1 MTKVMITG
9 GAGYVGSHVNKVLNE
24 TGYETVVL
32 DSLERG
38 YLEFV
43 RWGKVVVGRVGD
55 ANLVKSIIREHNITD
70 IIHLASY
77 AYVAESAQKP
87 LSYWKNNLVEAIT
100 LFEAA
105 AESGIKRI
113 VFSSSCATYGEPK
126 SIPINELHQQA
137 PISPYGAS
145 KLAVEQ
151 VLKEIALASGIK
163 CAILRYFNAAGAAP
177 NAGIGERH
185 IPETHLIPLVLEVA
199 AGKRKMIDIFGTD
212 YETHDGTCVRDY
224 VHVGDLAQAH
234 LLALRY
240 LNSGG
245 ESESFNLGLGR
256 GYSVMDIVN
265 SCSKVTGKKIRTQP
279 LPRRLGDATILVA
292 DARRSRSRLGW
303 VPKYTEI
310 DSIIET
316 AWGWHQCE
324 WSCDNV

>member
-9 GAGYVGSHVNKVLNE
+9 GAGYVGAHVNKTLNE
-24 TGYETVVL
+24 NGYETVVL

-43 RWGKVVVGRVGD
+43 RWGTAFVGQVGD
-55 ANLVKSIIREHNITD
+55 ANLVRSIIREHNITD

-77 AYVAESAQKP
+77 AYVAESVQKP

-100 LFEAA
+100 LFEVAA
-105 AESGIKRI
+105 KSGIKRI

-126 SIPINELHQQA
+126 SIPISELHQQA

-151 VLKEIALASGIK
+151 VLREIALASGIK
-163 CAILRYFNAAGAAP
+163 FAILRYFNAAGAAP

-224 VHVGDLAQAH
+224 VHVDDLAQAH
-234 LLALRY
+234 LLALSY
-240 LNSGG
+240 LSSGG
-245 ESESFNLGLGR
+245 ESESFNLGLER
-256 GYSVMDIVN
+256 GYSVMDVVN
-265 SCSKVTGKKIRTQP
+265 SCSSVTGKKIRTQP
-279 LPRRLGDATILVA
+279 LPRRLGDAAILVA
-292 DARRSRSRLGW
+292 DARRSRSQLGW

-316 AWGWHQCE
+316 AWDWHQCE
-324 WSCDNV
+324 WNCDNV